1 MPYLPSPWRSD
12 FSAMPAAER
21 RVAHYALRLSRA
33 MTSEIPLDSRSEGNG
48 FITKLLLPLFDQDG
62 MTRCLA
68 ADGDTAEQP
77 AADDELDMAIWE
89 QREEER
95 RDRLIL
101 DRARQMS
108 RRDLARLAMQDGR
121 EPVNPALRVVGQ
133 ALQLTGLEIQL
144 LDFLERCLMSGSSFL
159 ALLRQFTQA
168 NARVNCRRL
177 AKMLNADVAAVRA
190 ALAPQALLRS
200 LGLVKFS
207 DDADLEDFIQPSDLL
222 RSLLEEG
229 AVKERDDLLAR
240 FIEPVPAAAWAV
252 RDFPHL
258 DRACAHV
265 GTVLRQGALAGEAG
279 VNALFY
285 GPSGTGKTE
294 LARALAA
301 QQSLRAYQV
310 RAATDEGYGLTAG
323 ARLSAY
329 LLAQR
334 LLSRQRDTVLIFDG
348 VEDVVLNLDNL
359 VLELHGQQAGMQNSW
374 LNRLLEE
381 NPVPAIWITN
391 HIEGLAPA
399 FLQRFLLPVAFDT
412 PRHAVRRQM
421 AERHLGAAGIPP
433 ALLDEL
439 AADPALTPA
448 LLGAAG
454 RLVRLRPDTAPAE
467 VVREGVKALRALVH
481 GGATAP
487 RQRQRAI
494 GFNVEFLNLG
504 GDITPSAIVRALDRR
519 GRGSLCFYGPP
530 GTGKTAFA
538 EVLAEALDRELDARL
553 GSELVSCWVGE
564 TEKNLAKLFR
574 EIDPQRTVLLL
585 DEVDSFLMD
594 RSQARNSWER
604 TQVNELLQQMERF
617 PGIFVAATNLMSGL
631 DAAALRRFDFK
642 LNFRALNPV
651 QRRKLFAREVLGD
664 QEAPLPAEI
673 ERHLGTLDL
682 LTPGDF
688 ANVCRQREL
697 LDETLTPQQFLRR
710 LMQECRLK
718 QKGGAL
724 VA

>member
-1 MPYLPSPWRSD
+1 MPHLPSPWRSD
-12 FSAMPAAER
+12 FSAIPAAKR

-68 ADGDTAEQP
+68 ADGDTVEQP

-89 QREEER
+89 QREDER

-101 DRARQMS
+101 DRVCQMS

-133 ALQLTGLEIQL
+133 ALQLTELENQL
-144 LDFLERCLMSGSSFL
+144 LDYLEQCLSDNSMRT
-159 ALLRQFTQA
+159 LLCQFTQA
-168 NARVNCRRL
+168 KARDNCRRL

-285 GPSGTGKTE
+285 GPTGTGKTE

-310 RAATDEGYGLTAG
+310 RAATVEGYGLKAG

-334 LLSRQRDTVLIFDG
+334 LLSRQRDTVLIFDA
-348 VEDVVLNLDNL
+348 VEDVVQDLDNL
-359 VLELHGQQAGMQNSW
+359 VVELDGKKVGMQKNW

-391 HIEGLAPA
+391 NIEGLAPA

-467 VVREGVKALRALVH
+467 VVREGVKALRALMH

-504 GDITPSAIVRALDRR
+504 GDISPSAIVRALGRR

-538 EVLAEALDRELDARL
+538 EILAEALDRELDARL
-553 GSELVSCWVGE
+553 GSELVSSWVGE
-564 TEKNLAKLFR
+564 TEQNLAKLFR

-664 QEAPLPAEI
+664 QEAALPAEI
-673 ERHLGTLDL
+673 ERHLGTMHL
-682 LTPGDF
+682 LAPGDF

-710 LMQECRLK
+710 LMQECRFK

-724 VA
+724 AA

>member
-1 MPYLPSPWRSD
+1 MRS
-12 FSAMPAAER
+12 
-21 RVAHYALRLSRA
+21 
-33 MTSEIPLDSRSEGNG
+33 
-48 FITKLLLPLFDQDG
+48 
-62 MTRCLA
+62 
-68 ADGDTAEQP
+68 
-77 AADDELDMAIWE
+77 
-89 QREEER
+89 
-95 RDRLIL
+95 
-101 DRARQMS
+101 
-108 RRDLARLAMQDGR
+108 
-121 EPVNPALRVVGQ
+121 
-133 ALQLTGLEIQL
+133 
-144 LDFLERCLMSGSSFL
+144 
-159 ALLRQFTQA
+159 
-168 NARVNCRRL
+168 
-177 AKMLNADVAAVRA
+177 
-190 ALAPQALLRS
+190 
-200 LGLVKFS
+200 
-207 DDADLEDFIQPSDLL
+207 
-222 RSLLEEG
+222 
-229 AVKERDDLLAR
+229 
-240 FIEPVPAAAWAV
+240 
-252 RDFPHL
+252 
-258 DRACAHV
+258 
-265 GTVLRQGALAGEAG
+265 
-279 VNALFY
+279 
-285 GPSGTGKTE
+285 
-294 LARALAA
+294 
-301 QQSLRAYQV
+301 
-310 RAATDEGYGLTAG
+310 
-323 ARLSAY
+323 
-329 LLAQR
+329 
-334 LLSRQRDTVLIFDG
+334 
-348 VEDVVLNLDNL
+348 
-359 VLELHGQQAGMQNSW
+359 
-374 LNRLLEE
+374 
-381 NPVPAIWITN
+381 
-391 HIEGLAPA
+391 
-399 FLQRFLLPVAFDT
+399 
-412 PRHAVRRQM
+412 VRRQM

-664 QEAPLPAEI
+664 QEAALPAEV

>member
-1 MPYLPSPWRSD
+1 MHTPPYQPD
-12 FSAMPAAER
+12 FSALEASQR
-21 RVAHYALRLSRA
+21 RAMHYALRLALVYPNEVIRGSVHLRA
-33 MTSEIPLDSRSEGNG
+33 EG
-48 FITKLLLPLFDQDG
+48 IVWQLLLPLFDADALSG
-62 MTRCLA
+62 WLRGVVPAGSASRLA
-68 ADGDTAEQP
+68 AGEDPVDVIAR
-77 AADDELDMAIWE
+77 DELDE
-89 QREEER
+89 Q
-95 RDRLIL
+95 IL
-101 DRARQMS
+101 KLARQTPPAV
-108 RRDLARLAMQDGR
+108 LARLAEADGVG
-121 EPVNPALRVVGQ
+121 PLNPGILVLGEAL
-133 ALQLTGLEIQL
+133 ALQDLELQV
-144 LDFLERCLMSGSSFL
+144 LDFIDQVHANSLRL
-159 ALLRQFTQA
+159 LLRQFRGTTAQE
-168 NARVNCRRL
+168 NRRRL
-177 AKMLNADVAAVRA
+177 AVALGVSEA
-190 ALAPQALLRS
+190 ALRRALNPQAALCR
-200 LGLVKFS
+200 LGLVDYNLES
-207 DDADLEDFIQPSDLL
+207 DLEDFVQPT
-222 RSLLEEG
+222 SLLKTILDEAPADAE
-229 AVKERDDLLAR
+229 ALLDR
-240 FIEPVPAAAWAV
+240 LIEPAPAVAWGL

-258 DRACAHV
+258 ASVDTQV
-265 GTVLRQGALAGEAG
+265 GTPLEQAARRGLAG
-279 VNALFY
+279 VNALFH
-285 GPSGTGKTE
+285 GAPGTGKTE

-301 QQSLRAYQV
+301 ARGLRAYQV
-310 RAATDEGYGLTAG
+310 RDTAEDGDGLERQG
-323 ARLSAY
+323 RLAAY

-334 LLSRQRDTVLIFDG
+334 LLARRRDTLLIFDE
-348 VEDVVLNLDNL
+348 VEDVLPFANALWDQEPVRQK
-359 VLELHGQQAGMQNSW
+359 GWM
-374 LNRLLEE
+374 NRILEE

-391 HIEGLAPA
+391 RTAGLDPA
-399 FLQRFLLPVAFDT
+399 YLRRFLLPVACVT
-412 PRHAVRRQM
+412 PPRSVRRQM

-664 QEAPLPAEI
+664 QEAALPAEV

>member
-1 MPYLPSPWRSD
+1 MPHLPSPWRSD
-12 FSAMPAAER
+12 FSAIPAAKR

-68 ADGDTAEQP
+68 ADGDTVEQP
-77 AADDELDMAIWE
+77 AADDEQERAIWE
-89 QREEER
+89 QREDER

-133 ALQLTGLEIQL
+133 ALQLTELENQL
-144 LDFLERCLMSGSSFL
+144 LDYLEQCLSDNSMRT
-159 ALLRQFTQA
+159 LLCQFTQA
-168 NARVNCRRL
+168 KARDNCRRL

-285 GPSGTGKTE
+285 GPTGTGKTE

-310 RAATDEGYGLTAG
+310 RAATVEGYGLKAG

-391 HIEGLAPA
+391 NIEEMAPA

-433 ALLDEL
+433 GLLDEL

-467 VVREGVKALRALVH
+467 VVREGVKALRALVQ

-504 GDITPSAIVRALDRR
+504 GDISPSAIVRALGRR

-538 EVLAEALDRELDARL
+538 EILAEALDRELDARL
-553 GSELVSCWVGE
+553 GSELVSSWVGE
-564 TEKNLAKLFR
+564 TEQNLAKLFR

-664 QEAPLPAEI
+664 QEAALPAEI
-673 ERHLGTLDL
+673 ERHLGTMHL
-682 LTPGDF
+682 LAPGDF

-710 LMQECRLK
+710 LMQECRFK

-724 VA
+724 AA

>member
-1 MPYLPSPWRSD
+1 MPPLPSPWRSD
-12 FSAMPAAER
+12 FSAIPAAER

-33 MTSEIPLDSRSEGNG
+33 MTSEIPLDISLIEGSGYFTN
-48 FITKLLLPLFDQDG
+48 LLLPLFDQDG
-62 MTRCLA
+62 MTRWLA
-68 ADGDTAEQP
+68 ADGVTAEQP
-77 AADDELDMAIWE
+77 AADDEQERAIWE
-89 QREEER
+89 QREEDRRER
-95 RDRLIL
+95 FIL
-101 DRARQMS
+101 ERVCQMS

-133 ALQLTGLEIQL
+133 ALQLTELENQL
-144 LDFLERCLMSGSSFL
+144 LDYLEQCLSDNSMRT
-159 ALLRQFTQA
+159 LLCQFTQA
-168 NARVNCRRL
+168 KARDNCRRL

-285 GPSGTGKTE
+285 GPTGTGKTE

-310 RAATDEGYGLTAG
+310 RAATVEGYGLKAG

-334 LLSRQRDTVLIFDG
+334 LLSRQRDTVLIFDA
-348 VEDVVLNLDNL
+348 VEDVVQDLDNL
-359 VLELHGQQAGMQNSW
+359 VVELDGKKVGMQKNW

-391 HIEGLAPA
+391 NIEEMAPA

-433 ALLDEL
+433 GLLDEL

-467 VVREGVKALRALVH
+467 VVREGVKALRALVQ

-504 GDITPSAIVRALDRR
+504 GDISPSAIVRALGRR

-538 EVLAEALDRELDARL
+538 EILAEALDRELDARL
-553 GSELVSCWVGE
+553 GSELVSSWVGE
-564 TEKNLAKLFR
+564 TEQNLAKLFR

-664 QEAPLPAEI
+664 QEAALPAEI
-673 ERHLGTLDL
+673 ERHLGTMHL
-682 LTPGDF
+682 LAPGDF

-710 LMQECRLK
+710 LMQECRFK

-724 VA
+724 AA

>member
-1 MPYLPSPWRSD
+1 MPHLPSPWRSD
-12 FSAMPAAER
+12 FSAIPAAKR

-68 ADGDTAEQP
+68 ADGDTVEQP
-77 AADDELDMAIWE
+77 AADDEQERAIWE
-89 QREEER
+89 QREDER

-101 DRARQMS
+101 DRVCQMS

-133 ALQLTGLEIQL
+133 ALQLTELENQL
-144 LDFLERCLMSGSSFL
+144 LDYLEQCLSDNSMRT
-159 ALLRQFTQA
+159 LLCQFTQA
-168 NARVNCRRL
+168 KARDNCRRL

-285 GPSGTGKTE
+285 GPTGTGKTE

-310 RAATDEGYGLTAG
+310 RAATVEGYGLKAG

-334 LLSRQRDTVLIFDG
+334 LLSRQRDTVLIFDA
-348 VEDVVLNLDNL
+348 VEDVVQDLDNL
-359 VLELHGQQAGMQNSW
+359 VVELDGKKVGMQKNW

-391 HIEGLAPA
+391 NIEEMAPA

-433 ALLDEL
+433 GLLDEL

-467 VVREGVKALRALVH
+467 VVREGVKALRALVQ

-504 GDITPSAIVRALDRR
+504 GDISPSAIVRALGRR

-538 EVLAEALDRELDARL
+538 EILAEALDRELDARL
-553 GSELVSCWVGE
+553 GSELVSSWVGE
-564 TEKNLAKLFR
+564 TEQNLAKLFR

-664 QEAPLPAEI
+664 QEAALPAEI
-673 ERHLGTLDL
+673 ERHLGTMHL
-682 LTPGDF
+682 LAPGDF

-710 LMQECRLK
+710 LMQECRFK

-724 VA
+724 AA